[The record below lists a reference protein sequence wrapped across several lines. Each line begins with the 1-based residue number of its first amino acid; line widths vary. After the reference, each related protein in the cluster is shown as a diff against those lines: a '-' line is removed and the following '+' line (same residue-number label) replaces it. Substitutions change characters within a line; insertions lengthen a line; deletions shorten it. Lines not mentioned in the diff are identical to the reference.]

1 MSQEEALFVDCHLR
15 NNYFIKKKN
24 CRKKKH
30 CSLIVFALIFWWSI
44 HVCNRLKKKKNCRWS
59 WWSIHL
65 RNNYFIKKKNCPK
78 KKHCSVIVFA
88 LIFRWSINVCNTLK
102 KKKNCRWSWWS
113 IHLRNN
119 YFIKKKNRRKR
130 KHCSVIV
137 FALIFRWSIHVC
149 NRFKK
154 KKLSINT
161 LGHDGQYT
169 CIIFILFKKK
179 IVTRESTVRWL
190 SLLWYFDG
198 QYTCVIDKKKKNC
211 WWSWWSIHLRNIYF
225 ILKKNCRKK
234 KHCSVIVFALIFW
247 WSIHVCNIFF

>member
-1 MSQEEALFVDCHLR
+1 MIVFALTFRWSIHVCNTFEKKKIIDGHDGQYTCVIIILLKKKIVARRSTVRWLSLLWYFDGQYTCVIDKKKKNCRWSWWSIHLR

-65 RNNYFIKKKNCPK
+65 RNI
-78 KKHCSVIVFA
+78 
-88 LIFRWSINVCNTLK
+88 
-102 KKKNCRWSWWS
+102 
-113 IHLRNN
+113 

-149 NRFKK
+149 NRLKK
-154 KKLSINT
+154 KKIWWI
-161 LGHDGQYT
+161 GHDGQYT
-169 CIIFILFKKK
+169 CVIFILFKKK
-179 IVTRESTVRWL
+179 IVARRSTVRWL
-190 SLLWYFDG
+190 SLLWYFDDQYTCVIDLKKKKIGDGHDG
-198 QYTCVIDKKKKNC
+198 QYTCVI
-211 WWSWWSIHLRNIYF
+211 F
-225 ILKKNCRKK
+225 IL
-234 KHCSVIVFALIFW
+234 
-247 WSIHVCNIFF
+247 